1 MVFPTLRRALI
12 GYDTPMSLASVPVNE
27 QPSAVV
33 AYVRDLFFGVRIQ
46 DVVEEQG
53 GRALI
58 ATTGAAFDDAL
69 QDQPGLILVEMGAST
84 ESDWQEAL
92 RRAQRAAPGAAVIA
106 FGSHRDAE
114 ARRVARAAG
123 AHHVWAKSRF
133 AQELPALV
141 ADYLRPSL
149 DVQGC
154 AELPNADVRRGV
166 EAFNRGDYFDCHEIL
181 EIAWRDERRPCRALY
196 QGILQLAIALYH
208 GERRNFAGARKMLRH
223 AQARLASLPAVCQG
237 IDVAAL
243 LRFSA
248 ELERELATL
257 DPRSGAVFPCTPVP
271 QIALPD

>member
-1 MVFPTLRRALI
+1 MNSAP
-12 GYDTPMSLASVPVNE
+12 VPVND
-27 QPSAVV
+27 QSSAVV

-46 DVVEEQG
+46 DVVEGEG
-53 GRALI
+53 GRVI
-58 ATTGAAFDDAL
+58 TATTGAAFDAAL
-69 QDQPGLILVEMGAST
+69 QDQPALVLVEMGALD
-84 ESDWQEAL
+84 ESEWQDAI
-92 RRAQRAAPGAAVIA
+92 RRARRAAPAAAVVA

-114 ARRVARAAG
+114 ARRAARAAG

-133 AQELPALV
+133 AQELPTLV
-141 ADYLRPSL
+141 ADYLHPNP

-166 EAFNRGDYFDCHEIL
+166 EAFNRGEYFDCHEIL
-181 EIAWRDERRPCRALY
+181 EIAWRAERRPCRALY

-208 GERRNFAGARKMLRH
+208 GERRNFAGARKMLRRVH
-223 AQARLASLPAVCQG
+223 AHLAHLPAVCQG

-248 ELERELATL
+248 ELERELAIL

-271 QIALPD
+271 QIMLPD